1 MEGIE
6 ENVRSAAEIFERMER
21 EREAALECSRRT
33 IRLSKR
39 VIHAIHV
46 GDDRSEPLSQLDA
59 AVSEMLSIGTP
70 EVRMSQMVQDALM
83 EYAEARILDAVVFG
97 DRVPSPDDLGI
108 GAAAWVLGLADC
120 IGELRRIVT
129 SRLMEGD
136 MRSAAKHFA
145 AMEEISGQL
154 MLLDVPD
161 AIAPVRRKQD
171 IARGIM
177 DRTRSDMTMAS
188 IMGLGRS

>member
-6 ENVRSAAEIFERMER
+6 DNVRSAAEVFERMER
-21 EREAALECSRRT
+21 ERETALECSRRI

-39 VIHAIHV
+39 AIHAIHV
-46 GDDRSEPLSQLDA
+46 GEDISGPFAQLDA
-59 AVSEMLSIGTP
+59 AVSEVLSIGSS
-70 EVRMSQMVQDALM
+70 EVRMSQAVQDALM
-83 EYAEARILDAVVFG
+83 EYAEARILDAAVSG
-97 DRVPSPDDLGI
+97 DRLPSPEDLGI
-108 GAAAWVLGLADC
+108 NAAAWVLGLADC
-120 IGELRRIVT
+120 VGELRRVVT
-129 SRLMEGD
+129 SCLMDGD
-136 MRSAAKHFA
+136 MVNAERHFA
-145 AMEEISGQL
+145 TMEEISGQL

-188 IMGLGRS
+188 IMGLGRY